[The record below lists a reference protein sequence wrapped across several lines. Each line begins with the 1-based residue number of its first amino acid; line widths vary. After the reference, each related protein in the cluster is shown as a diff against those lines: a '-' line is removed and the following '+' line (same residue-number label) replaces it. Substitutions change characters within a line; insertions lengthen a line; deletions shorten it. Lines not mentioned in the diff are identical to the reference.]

1 MPRVWPCCRGTD
13 RCVVWHLQ
21 DPRHVAEDVGCGGD
35 NDPLD
40 VCEIGLRQ
48 IKTGEVR
55 QVKVLGILCLID
67 DGEADWKVSEE
78 GGHDNTWAAMH
89 HVGGQA
95 VEPGVLVPGLLGVHR
110 ITRAEAAAGNLP
122 ARGVW
127 QPRSGSKRA
136 GSSLGPRAV
145 LARTWRGS

>member
-1 MPRVWPCCRGTD
+1 MLRVWPCCRGTD
-13 RCVVWHLQ
+13 RCVAWHLQ

-78 GGHDNTWAAMH
+78 GEHDNTCAAMH
-89 HVGGQA
+89 HVGGLA
-95 VEPGVLVPGLLGVHR
+95 VEPGVLVPGLGVHR

-122 ARGVW
+122 AWG
-127 QPRSGSKRA
+127 SGNHAAGQKQRA
-136 GSSLGPRAV
+136 PA
-145 LARTWRGS
+145 